1 MKINYTEVGSLCS
14 LSKDVCKNGCE
25 QVFRF
30 LSDKVRKGDQ
40 VAMEV
45 PFVGSFLVRGGIA
58 AFSFIDDLSEET
70 KGVTAKNYFVNK
82 LFSSSINQLNL
93 KVNDHHKNK
102 QNPALGLG
110 GAMRITEDAE
120 QWLRMNLA
128 ISVPDLGLGQSES
141 RENLRVSS
149 ANNPFRKM
157 NRYGSVRGEDM
168 KSKGWGGNQGGTL
181 TESNKHIFD
190 RISEQQ
196 TGPLA
201 KRPMSAVTRLT
212 SASRVTN
219 VPDIGRMKLM
229 LIANDLHRNRQAIT
243 ETHLGSRG

>member
-1 MKINYTEVGSLCS
+1 VKINYTEVGILCS

-30 LSDKVRKGDQ
+30 LSDKVRKGEP

-45 PFVGSFLVRGGIA
+45 PFVGSFIVRGGIA

-82 LFSSSINQLNL
+82 LFSSSVNQLNL

-102 QNPALGLG
+102 QNPTLGLG

-120 QWLRMNLA
+120 QWLRNNLA

-141 RENLRVSS
+141 RENLRVQS

-157 NRYGSVRGEDM
+157 NRYGSVRAEEM
-168 KSKGWGGNQGGTL
+168 KNKPSWGGGTL

-190 RISEQQ
+190 RMSEQQ

-219 VPDIGRMKLM
+219 VPEVGRMKLM

-243 ETHLGSRG
+243 ETHLNSKG